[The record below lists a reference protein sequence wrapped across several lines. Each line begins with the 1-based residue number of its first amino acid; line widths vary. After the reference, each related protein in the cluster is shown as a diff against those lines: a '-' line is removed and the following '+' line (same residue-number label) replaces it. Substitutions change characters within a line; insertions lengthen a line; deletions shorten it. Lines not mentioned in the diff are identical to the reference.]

1 MAEHLKDLV
10 GELRMKDHQQCV
22 ILTVTRD
29 GGTSKGFSLLRM
41 VAIDRVFVRSL
52 EMAKHL
58 KDLVVL
64 LKMAYQ

>member
-1 MAEHLKDLV
+1 
-10 GELRMKDHQQCV
+10 
-22 ILTVTRD
+22 
-29 GGTSKGFSLLRM
+29 M

-64 LKMAYQ
+64 LKMADQ